1 MDKELIKI
9 FSEREA
15 VLIRMEINER
25 FNEAKSEL
33 ERLKSEN
40 EMLNKTLDE
49 RIRSVKSD
57 VSDVALDKT
66 LSIVAHVRNWILIFG
81 LFVTALAF
89 LFGFL
94 GIKNIGENLSSHFKT
109 EVEKWLR
116 FEPQDGPA
124 KAKLDEIRTQAILD
138 AYSIKLARSKSSPY
152 GVRSIE
158 LNTLEQERILSIL
171 LDEKTTYADFIDALR
186 LLSSNRGILRLWHP
200 EDEIGKKIL
209 SILDS
214 ESYSPSKKGQVLSYM
229 RQDGALLPYS
239 KDIITHPTNS
249 YSVKSVAFEN
259 ISLFDVDYAKKFAL
273 TNINH
278 VEDEDFRSDLAVFL
292 AKKEPDTSELLG
304 YINQIKQEKADGWQR
319 HLFKI
324 VEAVATNSSKEGR
337 DNIGLA
343 INEFS
348 FLIENGAKLRLS
360 DSDWGARYITFAFDD
375 HGTTYY
381 SGIESP
387 EELLSNHRL
396 INGIVA
402 SREGSVDWV
411 EKVISSLEIVEM
423 GFNYTSVTIQLDG
436 NTRVKLKNNQ
446 LIEKDDI
453 VGKSW
458 LRMESFSGHMVPMLV
473 WRDPVGE
480 IRKETFVGI
489 ENIRE
494 SQVSI
499 SYDKKIISNLSMRKL
514 NNDMWGW

>member
-15 VLIRMEINER
+15 ALIRMEINEH

-33 ERLKSEN
+33 DRLKSEN
-40 EMLNKTLDE
+40 EKLNQALDE
-49 RIRSVKSD
+49 RIRTVKSD
-57 VSDVALDKT
+57 VSDVAIDKT
-66 LSIVAHVRNWILIFG
+66 LSILSHVRNWILIFG
-81 LFVTALAF
+81 LFVTALTF
-89 LFGFL
+89 VFGFL
-94 GIKNIGENLSSHFKT
+94 GIQNIGENLSSHFKM

-152 GVRSIE
+152 GVRSVE

-171 LDEKTTYADFIDALR
+171 LDEKTTYGDFIDALR
-186 LLSSNRGILRLWHP
+186 LLSSSRGILRLWHP
-200 EDEIGKKIL
+200 EDETGKKIL
-209 SILDS
+209 SILES
-214 ESYSPSKKGQVLSYM
+214 ESYSPSKKGKVLSYM

-239 KDIITHPTNS
+239 KEIITHPTNS

-273 TNINH
+273 ANINH
-278 VEDEDFRSDLAVFL
+278 VKDGDFRSDLAVFL
-292 AKKEPDTSELLG
+292 AKTEPGASELLG

-324 VEAVATNSSKEGR
+324 VEAIATNFSKEGS
-337 DNIGLA
+337 DNIDLA
-343 INEFS
+343 INEMA
-348 FLIENGAKLRLS
+348 FLIENGARLRLS

-375 HGTTYY
+375 RGTTYY
-381 SGIESP
+381 SGIENP
-387 EELLSNHRL
+387 ENLLSNDRL
-396 INGIVA
+396 INGIVT
-402 SREGSVDWV
+402 SRESSVDWV
-411 EKVISSLEIVEM
+411 EKVIRSFEIVEM
-423 GFNYTSVTIQLDG
+423 GFNYTSVTIQIDG
-436 NTRVKLKNNQ
+436 NTRLKLKNNL
-446 LIEKDDI
+446 LIGKDDI

-458 LRMESFSGHMVPMLV
+458 LRMESFSGHEIPMLV

-480 IRKETFVGI
+480 IRRETFVGVD
-489 ENIRE
+489 NIKE
-494 SQVSI
+494 SQISI
-499 SYDKKIISNLSMRKL
+499 SYDKKIISNLSARII

>member
-1 MDKELIKI
+1 MDKELIKM
-9 FSEREA
+9 FYEREA
-15 VLIRMEINER
+15 ALIRMEINER

-40 EMLNKTLDE
+40 EMLNKTLDQ
-49 RIRSVKSD
+49 RIKSVKSD
-57 VSDVALDKT
+57 VSDVAIDKT
-66 LSIVAHVRNWILIFG
+66 LSILSHVRNWILIFG

-94 GIKNIGENLSSHFKT
+94 GIKNIGENVSSHFKT

-171 LDEKTTYADFIDALR
+171 LDEKTTYSDFIDALR
-186 LLSSNRGILRLWHP
+186 LLSSSRGIIRLWHP
-200 EDEIGKKIL
+200 EDEVGKRML

-229 RQDGALLPYS
+229 RQDSALLPYS

-249 YSVKSVAFEN
+249 YSVKSVAFKN

-273 TNINH
+273 SNINQ
-278 VEDEDFRSDLAVFL
+278 VEDEDFRSDLSVFL
-292 AKKEPDTSELLG
+292 AKKEPGSSELLD
-304 YINQIKQEKADGWQR
+304 YIKKIKQEKANGWQT

-324 VEAVATNSSKEGR
+324 VEAVASNYSQEGL
-337 DNIGLA
+337 DNIHLA
-343 INEFS
+343 INELS
-348 FLIENGAKLRLS
+348 FLIDNGANLRLS

-375 HGTTYY
+375 RGTTYY
-381 SGIESP
+381 AGIENP
-387 EELLSNHRL
+387 EELLSNERL
-396 INGIVA
+396 INGVL
-402 SREGSVDWV
+402 SSKKGSVDWV
-411 EKVISSLEIVEM
+411 EKFISSFEIVET
-423 GFNYTSVTIQLDG
+423 GFNYTSVTIQLNG
-436 NTRVKLKNNQ
+436 NTRVELKNNRI
-446 LIEKDDI
+446 IEKDDI
-453 VGKSW
+453 VGKGW
-458 LRMESFSGHMVPMLV
+458 LRMESFSGHVVPMLV
-473 WRDPVGE
+473 WRDSVGE
-480 IRKETFVGI
+480 IRRGTLVGI
-489 ENIRE
+489 ENIKE

-499 SYDKKIISNLSMRKL
+499 SYDKKIISNLSMRKI